1 MIKNRIVFSTLFIS
15 LIGLFLC
22 SSCST
27 KRKLVYFQGN
37 EEITSSLDSLYEAII
52 QPYDYISVKVSS
64 IDNQAVLPFNM
75 STHDVAGNTNSAYAI
90 GSSANS
96 GYTINTSGFVSLP
109 VIGEVK
115 IGGLSLS
122 AAAKLIQSKLAVYV
136 NDPTVHI
143 KILNYKITVL
153 GEVKKPGTFMVAN
166 EKITLLEAIGLSG
179 DILISGVRKNVLV
192 VREIDGVKTET
203 RVDITSKELFDSP
216 VYYLRQNDVVYVEPS
231 RAKLNSSLI
240 NGTNASLFVSVVSLI
255 VTSIAL
261 ITR

>member
-1 MIKNRIVFSTLFIS
+1 
-15 LIGLFLC
+15 
-22 SSCST
+22 
-27 KRKLVYFQGN
+27 
-37 EEITSSLDSLYEAII
+37 
-52 QPYDYISVKVSS
+52 
-64 IDNQAVLPFNM
+64 
-75 STHDVAGNTNSAYAI
+75 
-90 GSSANS
+90 
-96 GYTINTSGFVSLP
+96 
-109 VIGEVK
+109 
-115 IGGLSLS
+115 
-122 AAAKLIQSKLAVYV
+122 
-136 NDPTVHI
+136 
-143 KILNYKITVL
+143 
-153 GEVKKPGTFMVAN
+153 MVAN